1 MKLFKKKSKFRFNW
15 NLAQRF
21 VNDYRLPIPIMGAKM
36 FEYHLNLYEKEYQA
50 LTKWNTMWQMIDHR
64 FEGDPD
70 KFLTEFY
77 RVREQIVTE
86 VPKNEAFQRFNNCDM
101 NVYATQNLKP
111 KCSSLYN
118 ETNIGNYFVSI
129 DLTKGNFQS
138 LNYVDKEMLM
148 NSETYID
155 FIRKFT
161 DIYYIEESKYFRQ
174 VIFGQMNPKRH
185 ITVEK
190 YMMGKI
196 YDLIVDKYKMTNLTV
211 SNSDELIFE
220 IDGPM
225 IDLPSSC
232 ELETVI
238 EEELGM
244 KAHVNFFTLHGYNL
258 YSLKEKHKRCT
269 FYVKHDMEF
278 KNNEELLCVPQPYF
292 AITYKLY
299 NNLPL
304 VKEDFHFNYEN
315 IDCIFND
322 NFYIEK
328 INPKN

>member
-1 MKLFKKKSKFRFNW
+1 
-15 NLAQRF
+15 
-21 VNDYRLPIPIMGAKM
+21 
-36 FEYHLNLYEKEYQA
+36 
-50 LTKWNTMWQMIDHR
+50 
-64 FEGDPD
+64 
-70 KFLTEFY
+70 
-77 RVREQIVTE
+77 
-86 VPKNEAFQRFNNCDM
+86 
-101 NVYATQNLKP
+101 
-111 KCSSLYN
+111 
-118 ETNIGNYFVSI
+118 
-129 DLTKGNFQS
+129 
-138 LNYVDKEMLM
+138 M

-190 YMMGKI
+190 YMMNKI
-196 YDLIVDKYKMTNLTV
+196 HNLIVDRYKLTNLTV

-225 IDLPSSC
+225 IGLPSSS

-238 EEELGM
+238 EKNLGM
-244 KAHVNFFTLHGYNL
+244 KVHVNFFTLHGYNL
-258 YSLKEKHKRCT
+258 YSAKEKHKRCT

-278 KNNEELLCVPQPYF
+278 RENEELMCVPQPYF